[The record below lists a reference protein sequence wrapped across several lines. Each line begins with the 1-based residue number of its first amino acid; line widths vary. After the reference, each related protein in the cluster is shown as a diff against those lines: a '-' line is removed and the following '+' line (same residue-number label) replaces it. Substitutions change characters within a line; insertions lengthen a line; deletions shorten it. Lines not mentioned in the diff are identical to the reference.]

1 MSQRHAIAA
10 GRKHG
15 QNRTMN
21 DTAARKSK
29 RRAGARVLDG
39 FQKFARTVVRTSGHP
54 MAFGLALGIILIWLL
69 SGPFCHF
76 GNTWLLAIDTVGNII
91 TFLMIF
97 LIRNAQ
103 NRESEAVQLKL
114 DELIRATKE
123 AHNSLLDIEEL
134 SEADL
139 DRIKAR
145 FERLARKARDESIAG
160 QPDVTVIAQ
169 PKPT

>member
-1 MSQRHAIAA
+1 MKNN
-10 GRKHG
+10 GRPKLERLVG
-15 QNRTMN
+15 TRLLG
-21 DTAARKSK
+21 R
-29 RRAGARVLDG
+29 

-54 MAFGLALGIILIWLL
+54 MAFGLAITTVVIWALV
-69 SGPFCHF
+69 GPWFRF
-76 GNTWLLAIDTVGNII
+76 DNTWLLVINTVATII

-114 DELIRATKE
+114 DELIRATK
-123 AHNSLLDIEEL
+123 AAQNTLLDIEEL

-145 FERLARKARDESIAG
+145 FERLARKARDESDASP
-160 QPDVTVIAQ
+160 PDFTNREERPNPTVIAQ
-169 PKPT
+169 PDPQ

>member
-1 MSQRHAIAA
+1 MNNN
-10 GRKHG
+10 GRPKLE
-15 QNRTMN
+15 RLM
-21 DTAARKSK
+21 
-29 RRAGARVLDG
+29 GARLLGG

-54 MAFGLALGIILIWLL
+54 MAFGLAIVIIVIWALA
-69 SGPFCHF
+69 GPLFRF
-76 GNTWLLAIDTVGNII
+76 GNTWLLVINTVANII

-123 AHNSLLDIEEL
+123 AQNTLLDIEEL

-145 FERLARKARDESIAG
+145 FERLARKARDESSAG
-160 QPDVTVIAQ
+160 RTELIRQEGHQDAVVV
-169 PKPT
+169 PTK